1 MTLTCFNPGDRDRTA
16 QASYSSSCPLVSVV
30 IPTKDSIRTIEHCL
44 RSIREQT
51 WPAVELVVI
60 DNYSE
65 DGTWEVARK
74 LADIAVQAGPERSAQ
89 RNLGIERSA
98 GDWVMWIDGD
108 MELPPSIL
116 QRAMDAASNADGV
129 FIPEKTVGVGYWTRC
144 RALERSCCIE
154 EVLVQSPRLVRR
166 QYMIESGGFLT
177 SLSGTEDAE
186 LRTRMLEDSCTL
198 TWIPDLI
205 VHDEGRITLSGVLRK
220 RYYYGGGSRRT
231 NVTIQERWP
240 SKQRRR
246 WARTV
251 AIGVASLA
259 NPLSQWAS
267 SSCGG
272 WRPQRTGWAHSSA
285 PEAPGAAQPPSSSDR
300 GTHCPIHSS
309 SGAARPS

>member
-1 MTLTCFNPGDRDRTA
+1 M
-16 QASYSSSCPLVSVV
+16 
-30 IPTKDSIRTIEHCL
+30 IPTKDSIRTIERCL

-60 DNYSE
+60 DNYSD
-65 DGTWEVARK
+65 DGTWEVAQE

-98 GDWVMWIDGD
+98 GEWVMWIDAD
-108 MELPPSIL
+108 MELPPTIL

-154 EVLVQSPRLVRR
+154 EVLVQSPRLVKR

-177 SLSGTEDAE
+177 SLTGTEDAE

-205 VHDEGRITLSGVLRK
+205 VHDEGRITLSGVVRK
-220 RYYYGGGSRRT
+220 RYYYGRGLASYKQDHPGALGGQAKAAMAAYGRHWRRLVRSASRGSRRRRDARCRGGCLRAGRT
-231 NVTIQERWP
+231 RRCQTPRGQHGLLSCATGDGVVRSTPPQEFHDP
-240 SKQRRR
+240 SEQHL
-246 WARTV
+246 
-251 AIGVASLA
+251 GVV
-259 NPLSQWAS
+259 P
-267 SSCGG
+267 
-272 WRPQRTGWAHSSA
+272 
-285 PEAPGAAQPPSSSDR
+285 
-300 GTHCPIHSS
+300 
-309 SGAARPS
+309 